1 MSRARRLQP
10 FGETVFTEITRMA
23 ADHDAIDLG
32 QGYPNFDG
40 PDFAKLAATRAIEE
54 GHGQYARSSGLI
66 PLVSVLAE
74 NWGKR
79 TGLAPDPLTEVTV
92 TSGCTEALAA
102 TFLGLFDPGDEVV
115 LIEPTY
121 DAYVVDAALAGAVPR
136 FVTLRPPDFVVD
148 ADAVRAAITP
158 RTKAILINTP
168 HNPVG
173 RVYTR
178 DELAGIAAL
187 AIEHDLFVISDEVY
201 EHMVYDGEHIPIATL
216 PEMWE
221 RTITLSSF
229 GKTFSLT
236 GWKIGWAIAP
246 QDLSDGIRAAH
257 QFIAFASATPLQ
269 HGALTALHAGPE
281 YYRALEASYRERRD
295 LLASGLTDVG
305 FDVFVPE
312 GTYFL
317 LADHTPFGFEDDVT
331 FVRHLIQ
338 QTGVAA
344 IPPSAFYHHKE
355 DGAAFVRFAFCKDLD
370 TLTSALDRL
379 SALSRP

>member
-1 MSRARRLQP
+1 MTKARRLQP

-23 ADHDAIDLG
+23 GEHDAIDLG

-40 PDFAKLAATRAIEE
+40 PEFAKLAAIKAIEA
-54 GHGQYARSSGLI
+54 GHGQYARSSGLL
-66 PLVSVLAE
+66 PLVTALAGGW
-74 NWGKR
+74 NDR
-79 TGLAPDPLTEVTV
+79 TGIAADPITEVTV

-136 FVTLRPPDFVVD
+136 YVTLRPPAFGVD
-148 ADAVRAAITP
+148 ADEIRAAVTD

-168 HNPVG
+168 HNPIG
-173 RVYTR
+173 RVYTQE
-178 DELAGIAAL
+178 ELGDIAAV
-187 AIEHDLFVISDEVY
+187 AIERDLIVISDEVY
-201 EHMVYDGEHIPIATL
+201 EHMVYEGKHVSIASL
-216 PEMWE
+216 PGMWQ

-246 QDLSDGIRAAH
+246 QRLSAAIRAAH

-269 HGALTALHAGPE
+269 HGAVVALQAGPE
-281 YYRALEASYRERRD
+281 YYAALEASYRQRRD
-295 LLASGLTDVG
+295 LLASGLTAVG
-305 FDVFVPE
+305 FNVFVPE

-317 LADHTPFGFEDDVT
+317 LADHTSFGFADDVT
-331 FVRHLIQ
+331 FVRHLIKHA
-338 QTGVAA
+338 GVAA
-344 IPPSAFYHHKE
+344 IPPSAFYHRRE

-370 TLTSALDRL
+370 TLEAALDRL
-379 SALSRP
+379 SALSAT